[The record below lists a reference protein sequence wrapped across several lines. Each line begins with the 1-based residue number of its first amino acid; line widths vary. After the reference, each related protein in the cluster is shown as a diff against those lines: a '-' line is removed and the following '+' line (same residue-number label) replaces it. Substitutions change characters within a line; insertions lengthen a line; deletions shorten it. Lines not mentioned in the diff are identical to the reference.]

1 MLVRLERMLNAGV
14 DSMFVTLPRALVM
27 SMAMFDD
34 SGPDRLYAYAYARL
48 VPQLTCGLHH
58 ICGWR
63 VSVSLTLVDMAF
75 STEGPERGVIETII

>member
-1 MLVRLERMLNAGV
+1 MLNAGI
-14 DSMFVTLPRALVM
+14 DSIIITLPRALVI
-27 SMAMFDD
+27 SVAMFDD
-34 SGPDRLYAYAYARL
+34 SGPNRLYVYVDARL

-75 STEGPERGVIETII
+75 STEGPERGVIETIV